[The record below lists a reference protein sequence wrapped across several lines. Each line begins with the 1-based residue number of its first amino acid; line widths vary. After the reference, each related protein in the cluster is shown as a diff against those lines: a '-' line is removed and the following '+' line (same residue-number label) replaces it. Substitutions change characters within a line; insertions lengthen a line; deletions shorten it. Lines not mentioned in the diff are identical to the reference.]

1 MAKTKKKTAGAN
13 ISETVNQGKL
23 SFSTPVE
30 VGDQQHVADVN
41 VTVNLKKT
49 VTITAALKWTTKHI
63 GFTED
68 ERQSVLAQM
77 QDLLAVSYYRTC
89 EILNQAIEDKRKLD
103 FPGQTALFEG
113 QSATE
118 EDAQVGQPSV

>member
-1 MAKTKKKTAGAN
+1 MAKSKKKTAGGKV
-13 ISETVNQGKL
+13 SESVDQGKL
-23 SFSTPVE
+23 RFSSPIE
-30 VGDQQHVADVN
+30 VGEQQHVADVN

-68 ERQSVLAQM
+68 EQQSVLAQM

-103 FPGQTALFEG
+103 FPGQAALFEG
-113 QSATE
+113 QSVTE